1 THPERL
7 SEITS
12 TLEEEIVS
20 SENKQETI
28 ATNHAYDLMNRP
40 TNILSQPAVLDSRP
54 PSSQRRPLPI
64 RQRILRRMVALAA
77 AALVTASLITASLA
91 LLPGLLSRPQYP
103 LLAQSIGSVSFR
115 NSLQDIT
122 ALNDGSIGFNDELQI
137 NLHDI
142 NPSAAGK
149 SYYAWLFSDKENP

>member
-1 THPERL
+1 AAAVQALGEMGERVPTETLVLALNDQDWFVREAAAMTLGNIGRRAPVEHLVAALRDKDSLVRNAARQALQRTHPERL

-77 AALVTASLITASLA
+77 AALVTASLITA
-91 LLPGLLSRPQYP
+91 
-103 LLAQSIGSVSFR
+103 
-115 NSLQDIT
+115 
-122 ALNDGSIGFNDELQI
+122 
-137 NLHDI
+137 
-142 NPSAAGK
+142 
-149 SYYAWLFSDKENP
+149 